1 MFSLTFS
8 SRYLLIFL
16 KFVQAVIPTIE
27 YDYTRHFTMWAFTM
41 TIKRFSFESPTH
53 TLDLYCKASWLVK
66 KKKKKKHGTFTTSK
80 KAEDVRYCRAL
91 FPGCGH
97 FLTSFPGSSPTWSPE
112 QEREVGPSRW
122 RPWGRGWSFW
132 VLTNWL
138 WFVESLHEQLVWS
151 YGTQM
156 ETAPI

>member
-66 KKKKKKHGTFTTSK
+66 KTKNKKNRDFHNQEESRRRSLLSSAFS
-80 KAEDVRYCRAL
+80 RL
-91 FPGCGH
+91 WSL
-97 FLTSFPGSSPTWSPE
+97 LTSFPGSSPTWSPE
-112 QEREVGPSRW
+112 QEREVGPSRR